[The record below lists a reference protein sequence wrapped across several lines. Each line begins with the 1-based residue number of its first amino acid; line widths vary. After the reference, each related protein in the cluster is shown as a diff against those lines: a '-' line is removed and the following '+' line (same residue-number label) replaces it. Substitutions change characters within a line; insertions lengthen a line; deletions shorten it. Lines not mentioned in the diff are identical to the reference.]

1 MNDIPKKPNNL
12 HWSVDYAYHHSSN
25 SDYQRQLLLLLEKS
39 LCDSNIRR
47 HVSEKKHHYTILPN
61 FWNGYQPSFP
71 DQGIGQTT
79 VHRNQGNQFI
89 WHYNIHYKNITNG
102 EEMRFDFRTQTNLQ
116 PTVIDKWYVH
126 VKSQADGIYDQ
137 FGCTVEITDNGYW
150 KQVSLEMETGLV
162 VSVGKVSSSS
172 SVVYDWMLFDW
183 VSKLEQEFAYQ
194 AELELYRKQLWEQ
207 EEKLNRYPLSH
218 HRSQETISS
227 WRNTLQQ
234 ASAEESLVNHL

>member
-1 MNDIPKKPNNL
+1 
-12 HWSVDYAYHHSSN
+12 
-25 SDYQRQLLLLLEKS
+25 
-39 LCDSNIRR
+39 
-47 HVSEKKHHYTILPN
+47 
-61 FWNGYQPSFP
+61 
-71 DQGIGQTT
+71 
-79 VHRNQGNQFI
+79 
-89 WHYNIHYKNITNG
+89 
-102 EEMRFDFRTQTNLQ
+102 MRFDFRTQTNLQ

-126 VKSQADGIYDQ
+126 VKSHADGIYDQ

-234 ASAEESLVNHL
+234 AWAEESLVNHL